1 MPLNKTREGQRERER
16 TCGRE
21 EMKWELSV
29 SIQGKGKTE
38 VVDTA

>member
-1 MPLNKTREGQRERER
+1 MLCNKTREDRERERER

-21 EMKWELSV
+21 EMLSV